1 MNNKDKFIWL
11 LVGGGLALV
20 GVVFLVINLGNI
32 LARSW
37 WILVLLGI
45 SAGCLFFAWTGYK
58 KGTPIGSL
66 SVVVPGGIGI
76 ILLIVFLA
84 YLVTFSWGIIW
95 PALLTLAGIGII
107 LYVTGKKPSEIV
119 SIVKDQLDGDNTAP
133 KA

>member
-37 WILVLLGI
+37 WILVLLAI
-45 SAGCLFFAWTGYK
+45 SAGCLFYAWTGYK
-58 KGTPIGSL
+58 KGTNIGSL
-66 SVVVPGGIGI
+66 SVAVPGGIGI

-95 PALLTLAGIGII
+95 PALLIIAGIGII
-107 LYVTGKKPSEIV
+107 LYVTGKRPSEIV

>member
-1 MNNKDKFIWL
+1 MDNKDKFIWL

-20 GVVFLVINLGNI
+20 GIVFLVINLGSI

-37 WILVLLGI
+37 WILVMLAV
-45 SAGCLFFAWTGYK
+45 SAGCLFFAWTNYK
-58 KGTPIGSL
+58 KGTTIGSIT
-66 SVVVPGGIGI
+66 VAVPGGIGI
-76 ILLIVFLA
+76 ILLIIFLA

-95 PALLTLAGIGII
+95 PALLILAGIGII

-119 SIVKDQLDGDNTAP
+119 SIVKDQLDGDNSP